1 MLGLT
6 AHSVEKEESGE
17 VGSLLSVQHVHELGT
32 ENGVYCGEPTPREDA
47 QLQELRDG
55 PVLGHLCRDKAK

>member
-1 MLGLT
+1 M

-32 ENGVYCGEPTPREDA
+32 ENGVGCCEPTPREDA

-55 PVLGHLCRDKAK
+55 PVLCHLCRDKAK